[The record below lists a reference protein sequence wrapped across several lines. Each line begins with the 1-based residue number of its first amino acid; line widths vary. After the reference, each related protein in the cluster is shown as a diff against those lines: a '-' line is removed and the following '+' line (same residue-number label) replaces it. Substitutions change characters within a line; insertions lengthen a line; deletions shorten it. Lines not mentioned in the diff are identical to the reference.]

1 VLTIRCTRKLL
12 RRLGAEAITDPP
24 SPTNL
29 LGDWYANLIFV
40 GHTPLVIC
48 VSERSLLPVLVE
60 VKGASSFHPRFLEAA
75 RSVLQGIGAERDTV
89 RQVREIGS
97 FAIGM
102 TSSRRVLG
110 ALNDLAS
117 LARFDIEANPSIDL
131 VTLAVFGNRWP
142 SRKPKRRYY
151 PPISDHRAVGTGL
164 QLIAIGT
171 GVITAIGWSNL
182 APLQWLPAN
191 LIFVTALSS

>member
-1 VLTIRCTRKLL
+1 MAGRHTRRLNGERLECADYPLYSQTL

-89 RQVREIGS
+89 RRVREIGS

-102 TSSRRVLG
+102 TASRRTGRAQRLG
-110 ALNDLAS
+110 VARS
-117 LARFDIEANPSIDL
+117 LR
-131 VTLAVFGNRWP
+131 
-142 SRKPKRRYY
+142 
-151 PPISDHRAVGTGL
+151 H
-164 QLIAIGT
+164 
-171 GVITAIGWSNL
+171 
-182 APLQWLPAN
+182 
-191 LIFVTALSS
+191 